1 MNSNLEITQLYRTFL
16 VGPRPPRFLKPGF
29 PSARFCSET
38 DFCPFAVLIAAQM
51 EVSIWVSS
59 APIAERNIL
68 RSRCNS
74 ASQLRPPDRS
84 TSATASLIASRI
96 VRLNLCTRGFSISFG
111 HHWIGWMTFSKRGI
125 RETLRTPVSCVYLS
139 EGKRWQKSS
148 QRQHQGEQL

>member
-38 DFCPFAVLIAAQM
+38 DFCPFAVLIAARM

-59 APIAERNIL
+59 APIAREKY
-68 RSRCNS
+68 S
-74 ASQLRPPDRS
+74 AKPMQFGKPAAPPDRS
-84 TSATASLIASRI
+84 TSATASLIAQE
-96 VRLNLCTRGFSISFG
+96 LFDCTRGFSISFG

-125 RETLRTPVSCVYLS
+125 RKTLRTPVGTRVRSDS
-139 EGKRWQKSS
+139 IKASS
-148 QRQHQGEQL
+148 RD